1 MLKDVKDNNSM
12 SESPRVINPAA
23 LLLRSAMS
31 DFEIPLTKYAVSI
44 LGDLEQA
51 RDVVQDTFLKL
62 YKQDPEKVRQKV
74 KSWLFTVCRNHCYDL
89 IKRNRKTSNLE
100 EDEISYIASSEDNP
114 FQVISFLEGR
124 EEIDEKIKILYSL
137 IEELPSRQREVMRLK
152 FQANLSY
159 KEIAETIGIS
169 TSNVGF
175 VMHSAL
181 KKLREDMKEKFP
193 RKS

>member
-1 MLKDVKDNNSM
+1 MKDVKDNNSM

-31 DFEIPLTKYAVSI
+31 DFEMPLPKYAVSI

-100 EDEISYIASSEDNP
+100 EDEISYITSNDDNP

>member
-1 MLKDVKDNNSM
+1 MKDVKDNNSM
-12 SESPRVINPAA
+12 SESPRVINPTA

-44 LGDLEQA
+44 LGDLDQA

-89 IKRNRKTSNLE
+89 IKRNRRTSNLE

-114 FQVISFLEGR
+114 FQVISFLESR

-181 KKLREDMKEKFP
+181 KKLREVMKEKFP

>member
-1 MLKDVKDNNSM
+1 LKDVKDNNSM

-89 IKRNRKTSNLE
+89 IKRNRRTSNLE

-193 RKS
+193 KKS

>member
-1 MLKDVKDNNSM
+1 MKDVKDNNSM

-100 EDEISYIASSEDNP
+100 EDEISCIASSEDNP

>member
-1 MLKDVKDNNSM
+1 MKDVKDNNSM

-62 YKQDPEKVRQKV
+62 YKQDPEKVRKKV

-89 IKRNRKTSNLE
+89 IKRNRRTSNLG
-100 EDEISYIASSEDNP
+100 EDEISYIASNDDNP
-114 FQVISFLEGR
+114 IQVISFLEGR

-169 TSNVGF
+169 SSNVGF

-193 RKS
+193 KKS

>member
-1 MLKDVKDNNSM
+1 MKDVKDNNSM

-31 DFEIPLTKYAVSI
+31 DFEMSLTKYAVSI

-62 YKQDPEKVRQKV
+62 YKQDPEKVRKKV

-89 IKRNRKTSNLE
+89 IKRNRRTSNLE
-100 EDEISYIASSEDNP
+100 EDEISYITSNDDNP

-193 RKS
+193 KKS

>member
-1 MLKDVKDNNSM
+1 MKDVKDNNSM

-62 YKQDPEKVRQKV
+62 YKQDPEKVRKKV

-89 IKRNRKTSNLE
+89 IKRNRRTSNLG
-100 EDEISYIASSEDNP
+100 EDEISYIASNDDNP

-193 RKS
+193 KKS

>member
-1 MLKDVKDNNSM
+1 MKDVKDNNSM

-31 DFEIPLTKYAVSI
+31 DYEIPLTKYAVSI
-44 LGDLEQA
+44 VGDLEQA

>member
-1 MLKDVKDNNSM
+1 MKDVKDNNSM

-74 KSWLFTVCRNHCYDL
+74 KSWLFTVCRNHRYDL
-89 IKRNRKTSNLE
+89 IKRNRRTSNLE

>member
-1 MLKDVKDNNSM
+1 MKDVKDNNSM

-31 DFEIPLTKYAVSI
+31 DFEMPLTKYAVSI

-62 YKQDPEKVRQKV
+62 YKQDPEKVRKKV

-89 IKRNRKTSNLE
+89 IKRNRRTSNLE

-169 TSNVGF
+169 SSNVGF

-193 RKS
+193 KKS

>member
-1 MLKDVKDNNSM
+1 MKDVKDNNSM
-12 SESPRVINPAA
+12 SESPRLINPAA

-62 YKQDPEKVRQKV
+62 YKQDPEKVRKKV

-89 IKRNRKTSNLE
+89 IKRNRRTSNLG
-100 EDEISYIASSEDNP
+100 EDEISYIASNDDNP
-114 FQVISFLEGR
+114 FQLISFLEGK

-169 TSNVGF
+169 SSNVGF

-193 RKS
+193 KKS

>member
-1 MLKDVKDNNSM
+1 MKDVKDNNSM

-62 YKQDPEKVRQKV
+62 YKQDPEKVRKKV

-89 IKRNRKTSNLE
+89 IKRNRRTSNLG
-100 EDEISYIASSEDNP
+100 EDEISYIASNDDNP
-114 FQVISFLEGR
+114 FQVISFFEGR
-124 EEIDEKIKILYSL
+124 EEINEKINILYSL

-169 TSNVGF
+169 SSNVGF

-193 RKS
+193 KKS

>member
-1 MLKDVKDNNSM
+1 MKDVKDNNSM
-12 SESPRVINPAA
+12 SESPRVIDPAA

-31 DFEIPLTKYAVSI
+31 DFEIPLTKFAVSI

-114 FQVISFLEGR
+114 FQVISFSEGR
-124 EEIDEKIKILYSL
+124 KVIDEKIKILYSL
-137 IEELPSRQREVMRLK
+137 IEELPARQREVMRLK

-193 RKS
+193 KMS

>member
-12 SESPRVINPAA
+12 SESPGVINPAA

>member
-1 MLKDVKDNNSM
+1 MKDVKDNNSM

-62 YKQDPEKVRQKV
+62 YKQDPEKVRKKV

-89 IKRNRKTSNLE
+89 IKRNRRTSNLE
-100 EDEISYIASSEDNP
+100 ENEISYITSNDDNP

-193 RKS
+193 KKS

>member
-1 MLKDVKDNNSM
+1 LKDVKDNNSM

-89 IKRNRKTSNLE
+89 IKRNRRTSNLE

>member
-1 MLKDVKDNNSM
+1 M
-12 SESPRVINPAA
+12 SESPRMINPAA

-31 DFEIPLTKYAVSI
+31 DFEIPLTKFAVSI

-74 KSWLFTVCRNHCYDL
+74 RSWLFTVCRNHCYDL
-89 IKRNRKTSNLE
+89 IKRNMKTSNLK

-175 VMHSAL
+175 VMHTAL

>member
-1 MLKDVKDNNSM
+1 MKDVKDNNSM

-31 DFEIPLTKYAVSI
+31 DFEMPLTKYAVSI

-62 YKQDPEKVRQKV
+62 YKQDPEKVRKKV

-89 IKRNRKTSNLE
+89 IKRNRRTSNLE
-100 EDEISYIASSEDNP
+100 ESEISYITSNDDNP

-193 RKS
+193 KKS

>member
-1 MLKDVKDNNSM
+1 MKDVKDNNSM

-89 IKRNRKTSNLE
+89 IKRNRRTSNLE
-100 EDEISYIASSEDNP
+100 EDEISCIACSEDNP

>member
-1 MLKDVKDNNSM
+1 MKDVKDNNSM

-89 IKRNRKTSNLE
+89 IKRNRRTSNLE

-114 FQVISFLEGR
+114 FQVISFLEAR

>member
-1 MLKDVKDNNSM
+1 MKDVKDNNSM

-62 YKQDPEKVRQKV
+62 YKQDPEKVRKKV

-89 IKRNRKTSNLE
+89 IKRNRRTSNLG
-100 EDEISYIASSEDNP
+100 EDEISYIASNDDNP

-124 EEIDEKIKILYSL
+124 EEIDEKINILYSL

-193 RKS
+193 KKI

>member
-1 MLKDVKDNNSM
+1 MKDVKDNNSM

-31 DFEIPLTKYAVSI
+31 DFEMPLTKYAVSI

-62 YKQDPEKVRQKV
+62 YKQDPEKVRKKV

-89 IKRNRKTSNLE
+89 IKRNRRTSNLE
-100 EDEISYIASSEDNP
+100 EDEISYITSNDDNP

-169 TSNVGF
+169 SSNVGF

-181 KKLREDMKEKFP
+181 KKLREDMKEKFSK
-193 RKS
+193 KS

>member
-1 MLKDVKDNNSM
+1 M

-62 YKQDPEKVRQKV
+62 YKQDPEKVRKKV

-89 IKRNRKTSNLE
+89 IKRNRRTSNLE
-100 EDEISYIASSEDNP
+100 EDEISYITSNDDNP

-181 KKLREDMKEKFP
+181 KKLREDTKEKFP

>member
-1 MLKDVKDNNSM
+1 LKDVKDNNSM

-62 YKQDPEKVRQKV
+62 YKQDPEKVRKKV

-89 IKRNRKTSNLE
+89 IKRNRRTSNLE
-100 EDEISYIASSEDNP
+100 EDEISYITSNDDNP

-169 TSNVGF
+169 SSNVGF

-193 RKS
+193 KKS

>member
-1 MLKDVKDNNSM
+1 MKDVKDNNSM
-12 SESPRVINPAA
+12 SESPRVIDPAA

-31 DFEIPLTKYAVSI
+31 DFEIPLTKFAVSI

-89 IKRNRKTSNLE
+89 IKRYRKTSNLE

-193 RKS
+193 KMS

>member
-1 MLKDVKDNNSM
+1 MKDVKDNNSM

-89 IKRNRKTSNLE
+89 IKRNRRTSNLE

-152 FQANLSY
+152 FQAKLSY

>member
-1 MLKDVKDNNSM
+1 LKDVKDNNSM

>member
-1 MLKDVKDNNSM
+1 MKDVKDNNSM

-31 DFEIPLTKYAVSI
+31 DFEMPLTKYAVSI

-62 YKQDPEKVRQKV
+62 YKQDPEKVRKKV

-89 IKRNRKTSNLE
+89 IKRNRRTSNLE
-100 EDEISYIASSEDNP
+100 ENEISYITSNDDNP

-193 RKS
+193 KKS

>member
-1 MLKDVKDNNSM
+1 MKDVKDNNSM

-62 YKQDPEKVRQKV
+62 YKQDPEKVRKKV

-89 IKRNRKTSNLE
+89 IKRNRRTSNLE
-100 EDEISYIASSEDNP
+100 EDEISYITSNDDNP
-114 FQVISFLEGR
+114 FQVISFFEGR
-124 EEIDEKIKILYSL
+124 EEINEKINILYSL

-169 TSNVGF
+169 SSNVGF

-193 RKS
+193 KKS

>member
-1 MLKDVKDNNSM
+1 MKDVKDNNSM

-62 YKQDPEKVRQKV
+62 YKQDPEKVRKKV

-89 IKRNRKTSNLE
+89 IKRNRRTSNLE
-100 EDEISYIASSEDNP
+100 EDEISYITSNDDNP

-193 RKS
+193 KKS

>member
-1 MLKDVKDNNSM
+1 MKDVKDNNSM

-62 YKQDPEKVRQKV
+62 YKQDPEKVRKKV

-89 IKRNRKTSNLE
+89 IKRNRRTSNLG
-100 EDEISYIASSEDNP
+100 EDEISYIASNDDNP
-114 FQVISFLEGR
+114 FQVISFLEAR
-124 EEIDEKIKILYSL
+124 EEIDEKINILYSL

-169 TSNVGF
+169 SSNVGF

-193 RKS
+193 KKS

>member
-1 MLKDVKDNNSM
+1 MKDVKDNNSM

-62 YKQDPEKVRQKV
+62 YKQDPEKVRRKV

-137 IEELPSRQREVMRLK
+137 IEGLPSRQREVMRLK

>member
-1 MLKDVKDNNSM
+1 MKDVKDNNSM

-62 YKQDPEKVRQKV
+62 YKQDPEKVRKKV

-89 IKRNRKTSNLE
+89 IKRNRRTSNLE

-169 TSNVGF
+169 SSNVGF

-193 RKS
+193 KKS

>member
-1 MLKDVKDNNSM
+1 MKDVKDNNSM

-62 YKQDPEKVRQKV
+62 YKQDPEKVRKKV

-89 IKRNRKTSNLE
+89 IKRNRRTSNLG
-100 EDEISYIASSEDNP
+100 EDEISYIASNDDNP

-169 TSNVGF
+169 SSNVGF

-193 RKS
+193 KKS

>member
-1 MLKDVKDNNSM
+1 MKDVKDNNSM

-100 EDEISYIASSEDNP
+100 EDEISYIVSSEDNP

>member
-1 MLKDVKDNNSM
+1 MKDVKDNNSM

-89 IKRNRKTSNLE
+89 IKRNRRTSNLE

-124 EEIDEKIKILYSL
+124 EEIDEKINILYSL

-169 TSNVGF
+169 SSNVGF

>member
-1 MLKDVKDNNSM
+1 LKDVKDNNSM

-31 DFEIPLTKYAVSI
+31 DFEMPLTKYAVSI

-62 YKQDPEKVRQKV
+62 YKQDPEKVRKKV

-89 IKRNRKTSNLE
+89 IKRNRRTSNLE
-100 EDEISYIASSEDNP
+100 EDEISYITSNDDNP

-193 RKS
+193 KKS